1 MLLYVKGVKRE
12 LCDQIRTISDRKPR
26 AQARQTLNYGQSD
39 FFYSRTPKE
48 PSQSKLYVD
57 QKVQSNSEEH

>member
-26 AQARQTLNYGQSD
+26 AQARQTLTYGQSD
-39 FFYSRTPKE
+39 FFIQE
-48 PSQSKLYVD
+48 H
-57 QKVQSNSEEH
+57 QKNLASLNSMLIKKS